1 MMKALNKKRK
11 KGFTLIE
18 LIVVIAILGILAAI
32 AVPRLG
38 GFTNNAQTA
47 ADDATERTIASAVT
61 MVEAELGVDFDGTDA
76 AHMTAL
82 NDRLDGVTVVNGA
95 AAVAN
100 NWVISDDGSIILP
113 PTN

>member
-1 MMKALNKKRK
+1 MMKALKKKRA

-32 AVPRLG
+32 AIPRFG
-38 GFTNNAQTA
+38 GFTDNAQNA
-47 ADDATERTIASAVT
+47 ADQATQRTIASAVT
-61 MVEAELGVDFDGTDA
+61 MVEAELGTDFDGTDA

-82 NDRLDGVTVVNGA
+82 NDRLDGITVVNGN

-100 NWVISDDGSIILP
+100 NWVISDDGSVILAP
-113 PTN
+113 SN